1 MAEELTSDVVQE
13 ERATFDNNCNLT
25 KSDIT
30 IDEDPDVS
38 LRGILDTAFT
48 STVDSQDNGVFESS
62 KLKSSYTFS
71 LSNCRLNRH
80 FFVLQFL
87 QLKWP
92 MLLCSR
98 KVI

>member
-1 MAEELTSDVVQE
+1 MVQE
-13 ERATFDNNCNLT
+13 ERATFDSNCNIT

-62 KLKSSYTFS
+62 KLEASFFS
-71 LSNCRLNRH
+71 LFRIRQFYRH
-80 FFVLQFL
+80 FLMFL

-92 MLLCSR
+92 MLDCSR

>member
-13 ERATFDNNCNLT
+13 ERATFDSNCNIT

-62 KLKSSYTFS
+62 KLEAS
-71 LSNCRLNRH
+71 
-80 FFVLQFL
+80 FFLCFAYVNLTAIFVFL

-92 MLLCSR
+92 MLDCSR

>member
-1 MAEELTSDVVQE
+1 MTGDIFKTFMIHVYTDPYPMAEELTSDVVQE
-13 ERATFDNNCNLT
+13 ERATFDNNCNIT

-62 KLKSSYTFS
+62 EFII
-71 LSNCRLNRH
+71 
-80 FFVLQFL
+80 
-87 QLKWP
+87 P
-92 MLLCSR
+92 
-98 KVI
+98 